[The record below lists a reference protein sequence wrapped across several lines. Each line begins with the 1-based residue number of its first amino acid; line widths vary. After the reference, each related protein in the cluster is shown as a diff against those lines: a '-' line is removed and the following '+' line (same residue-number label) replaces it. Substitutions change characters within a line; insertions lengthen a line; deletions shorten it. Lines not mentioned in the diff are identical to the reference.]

1 MPEKKVNIMVAED
14 QGLIL
19 HSIVRMLETVPD
31 FHIMGTACNGLE
43 LLEILKKDKPDII
56 LMDIKMPKMGGLEV
70 TRIID
75 SKMPWIKIIALSA
88 YDHPNFIKELL
99 KSGAKGFL
107 SKSCTFE
114 ELCDAIRSVH
124 AGKTYLCNTASQI
137 VVNHFA
143 QSATDEQ
150 TEFHSL
156 TSREIE
162 IIQFLAEGH
171 MTRAIA
177 SKLFISEKTV
187 ERHKTNIFKKL
198 QVKNTAHLIRL
209 AVEQGLLLS

>member
-1 MPEKKVNIMVAED
+1 MIAED

-19 HSIVRMLETVPD
+19 HSIVQMLETVPE
-31 FHIMGTACNGLE
+31 FHIMGTASNGIE
-43 LLEILKKDKPDII
+43 LLDLLKQKKPDII
-56 LMDIKMPKMGGLEV
+56 LMDIKMPKMSGLEV

-75 SKMPWIKIIALSA
+75 SKMPWIKIIVLSM
-88 YDHPNFIKELL
+88 YDHPSFIKELL

-107 SKSCTFE
+107 SKNCTFN
-114 ELCDAIRSVH
+114 ELCDAVRSVYS
-124 AGKTYLCNTASQI
+124 GKTFLCNATSQI
-137 VVNHFA
+137 VLNNFA
-143 QSATDEQ
+143 NSGGEVQNEIHT
-150 TEFHSL
+150 L

-171 MTRAIA
+171 VTRMIA

-209 AVEQGLLLS
+209 AVEKGLLMS